1 VPSGNFGNAL
11 GCEYARRMG
20 LPVRM
25 LVMPTNEN
33 DEFPSYLRTGVYR
46 KVSPS
51 RACLSNAM
59 NVGHP
64 SNLARFFELYGGTV
78 DRTGVVHAYPDLAEM
93 RRRIFSVSVSDEET
107 KKTIRRV
114 WERHRVLLEPHGAVG
129 WRGLE
134 HYLEACCGPIAEPC
148 VCLETAHPAK
158 FPDEIIALLG
168 ITPEVPQSM
177 RDLEKRTGEPVELPA
192 DYGRL
197 RAFLLDTL
205 RGTE

>member
-1 VPSGNFGNAL
+1 
-11 GCEYARRMG
+11 M
-20 LPVRM
+20 
-25 LVMPTNEN
+25 
-33 DEFPSYLRTGVYR
+33 
-46 KVSPS
+46 
-51 RACLSNAM
+51 
-59 NVGHP
+59 
-64 SNLARFFELYGGTV
+64 
-78 DRTGVVHAYPDLAEM
+78 
-93 RRRIFSVSVSDEET
+93 
-107 KKTIRRV
+107 TIRRV

-134 HYLEACCGPIAEPC
+134 LYLEACCGPIAEPC

-158 FPDEIIALLG
+158 FPDEIIELLG

-205 RGTE
+205 KGRD